1 MSVAIRISKIT
12 AVISFLIIPGLH
24 ENGLPNVA
32 LLGIYFFQ
40 FFNDIIGTSEEIFW
54 EGFLAVPV
62 FTFLIIFLLSR
73 KFKTLLITFLILLAV
88 LIYITGIINNY
99 QRINMGF
106 IALLSIYILSSMY
119 VLKLYTTSGK

>member
-24 ENGLPNVA
+24 QNGVPNIA
-32 LLGIYFFQ
+32 LLSIYFLQ
-40 FFNDIIGTSEEIFW
+40 FFNDIIGPSTKIFW
-54 EGFLAVPV
+54 EGILAVPV
-62 FTFLIIFLLSR
+62 FALLILFLLSR

-99 QRINMGF
+99 QRINIGF
-106 IALLSIYILSSMY
+106 IALLAIYMLSSIY
-119 VLKLYTTSGK
+119 VLKTVYKKG